1 MTLRIETTAQ
11 VRLRRS
17 DRAMLSLSHREIGWR
32 RRGSDIAGSSARS
45 MLWHG
50 ND

>member
-1 MTLRIETTAQ
+1 MTLRIESTAQ
-11 VRLRRS
+11 VRLGGS
-17 DRAMLSLSHREIGWR
+17 GRAMPFLPHREIGWR
-32 RRGSDIAGSSARS
+32 RRASDIAGSSARS